1 MLLNTD
7 YENKQYVLSCF
18 QYSNYIC
25 RILRNKV
32 KNISSNMIM
41 IRIYFLMYTFELFHV
56 IIKTRYVYIYQ
67 YYLYRY
73 VYQHVSKYPFV
84 NLCQH
89 EPKAWKDILIDNGHE
104 AETTFSPFIQTHLI
118 HLIRVSQK
126 SIVINCDHFYFVP
139 FNSRLVQEMQEIVS
153 FHQLKNLKAE
163 SRSKANNCIINDNP
177 RGFII

>member
-7 YENKQYVLSCF
+7 YNSKYYVLSCT

-25 RILRNKV
+25 HILGNEV
-32 KNISSNMIM
+32 KK
-41 IRIYFLMYTFELFHV
+41 YFLQYDNDTD
-56 IIKTRYVYIYQ
+56 YIYQ
-67 YYLYRY
+67 HYIYGY

-84 NLCQH
+84 NLCQLV
-89 EPKAWKDILIDNGHE
+89 PKAWKDILIDNGHE

>member
-1 MLLNTD
+1 MLLNKD
-7 YENKQYVLSCF
+7 YNCKYYVLSCP

-25 RILRNKV
+25 SILGNG
-32 KNISSNMIM
+32 
-41 IRIYFLMYTFELFHV
+41 T
-56 IIKTRYVYIYQ
+56 YIYISTI
-67 YYLYRY
+67 YGY
-73 VYQHVSKYPFV
+73 VHQHVSQYPFV
-84 NLCQH
+84 NLCQLV
-89 EPKAWKDILIDNGHE
+89 PKAWKDILIDNGHE

>member
-7 YENKQYVLSCF
+7 YNSKYYVLCCT
-18 QYSNYIC
+18 QYSNCIC
-25 RILRNKV
+25 RILKISP
-32 KNISSNMIM
+32 KNISSSMII
-41 IRIYFLMYTFELFHV
+41 IRIYLLMCTFEVFHV
-56 IIKTRYVYIYQ
+56 IIKTRHYIYG
-67 YYLYRY
+67 Y

-84 NLCQH
+84 NLCQLV
-89 EPKAWKDILIDNGHE
+89 PKAWNDILIDNGHE

>member
-1 MLLNTD
+1 MLLNKD
-7 YENKQYVLSCF
+7 SNCKYYVLSCP

-25 RILRNKV
+25 RILRNKA
-32 KNISSNMIM
+32 KNMSSSMII
-41 IRIYFLMYTFELFHV
+41 IRIYFFD
-56 IIKTRYVYIYQ
+56 VYIYQ
-67 YYLYRY
+67 HYIYGY

-84 NLCQH
+84 NLCQLV
-89 EPKAWKDILIDNGHE
+89 PKAWKDILIDNGHE